1 MQGKLSSC
9 YTLHGHRD
17 VGSTECP
24 GDALYD
30 EIRTWSNFTGR
41 V

>member
-1 MQGKLSSC
+1 MQGKLSSS

-24 GDALYD
+24 GQALYD
-30 EIRTWSNFTGR
+30 EIRGWSRYGGQP
-41 V
+41 